1 MCGIVGIVQKDKQVE
16 KEQCS
21 NAAKT
26 LHKRGP
32 DQAGVY
38 VGGKIGLGHQRLSI
52 IDLSDKGRQ
61 PMFNEKG
68 TVGIVFNG
76 EIYNY
81 KEIKQ
86 RLGDKYNW
94 KSKTDTEV
102 LLHAYEEWGYDMVE
116 EIEGMF
122 AFAIFDNVREEVFF
136 VRDHFGKKPL
146 YYYLD
151 DDVFMLASEVKAI
164 LKNEH
169 IKSKLKIDDA
179 SLMKYLFYGYVPSPG
194 SIFKQIKKVEPST
207 ACVFDKTLW
216 KMIHT
221 YKYWNLNEIKINHGL
236 SEGEVLKHSEELIV
250 KAVEKRLMSD
260 VPLGVFLSGGV
271 DSSLV
276 AALLSR
282 SNPDTNAFTV
292 CYKDAD
298 EADESK
304 YARQVA
310 KHLGIKYNLCYF
322 QDTDVK
328 THFLEMLNYLDEP
341 MADAA
346 IIPLYFIAKQ
356 AKNKITVALSG
367 DGGDELFGGYPK
379 HTAQE
384 FIEAHKYLSF
394 IARLAG
400 GLMPKKHP
408 YYKLMKGFNEPFAAR
423 QFMFGS
429 GGFMKN
435 EARKIVGDS
444 VINKDAL
451 DASSIFEDALGQCAK
466 FEQPDVLNKSL
477 FLDCAIQLPDWY
489 LVKGDRATM
498 AASLEMRNPLLDKDL
513 AEFMFSV
520 PGEMKT
526 KGGESKYLL
535 KKIASKYVPHDVIY
549 RQKRGFGVPL
559 HKWIRHDLKD
569 LMHDYLSQ
577 KNDYFN
583 QKQVQKLFSDHLKG
597 KADNSFKILRIF
609 NFNYFLQTWVN

>member
-1 MCGIVGIVQKDKQVE
+1 MCGIVGIVQKNKPVDK
-16 KEQCS
+16 KKCA
-21 NAAKT
+21 NAANT
-26 LHKRGP
+26 LYKRGP
-32 DQAGVY
+32 DQSGIY
-38 VGGKIGLGHQRLSI
+38 VKDNIGLAHRRLSI
-52 IDLSDKGRQ
+52 IDLSQKGAQ
-61 PMFNEKG
+61 PMFNLDG

-81 KEIKQ
+81 REIKEQ
-86 RLGDKYNW
+86 LGEKYEW

-116 EIEGMF
+116 KIEGMF
-122 AFAIFDNVREEVFF
+122 AFAIFDNVRGEVFF
-136 VRDHFGKKPL
+136 ARDHFGKKPL
-146 YYYLD
+146 YYYMD
-151 DDVFMLASEVKAI
+151 DDVFMLASEIKAI
-164 LKNEH
+164 LKNDH
-169 IKSKLKIDDA
+169 IKSRLKIDEA

-194 SIFKQIKKVEPST
+194 SIFKEIKKAEPAT
-207 ACVFDKTLW
+207 AYIFDKTLW
-216 KMIHT
+216 KIVHS
-221 YKYWNLNEIKINHGL
+221 YRYWNLNEIEINCAL
-236 SEGEVLKHSEELIV
+236 REEEVLKRSEELIRES
-250 KAVEKRLMSD
+250 VEKRLMSD

-282 SNPDTNAFTV
+282 LSPDTNAFTV
-292 CYKDAD
+292 CYKDAR

-322 QDTDVK
+322 QEADVK
-328 THFLEMLNYLDEP
+328 THFVEMLDYLDEP

-346 IIPLYFIAKQ
+346 IIPLYFIAKY
-356 AKNKITVALSG
+356 AKDKITVALSG
-367 DGGDELFGGYPK
+367 DGGDEVFAGYPK
-379 HTAQE
+379 HTAQT

-394 IARLAG
+394 IARVAG
-400 GLMPKKHP
+400 GLMPRNHP
-408 YYKLMKGFNEPFAAR
+408 YYKLVKAFNEPFAAR

-429 GGFMKN
+429 GGFMN
-435 EARKIVGDS
+435 DEARKI
-444 VINKDAL
+444 INGSFDAG
-451 DASSIFEDALGQCAK
+451 SIFEDALSQCEK
-466 FEQPDVLNKSL
+466 FKQPDVLNKSL

-498 AASLEMRNPLLDKDL
+498 AASLEMRNPLLDKNL

-520 PGEMKT
+520 PGNMKT

-535 KKIASKYVPHDVIY
+535 KKIAATYVPHEVIY

-559 HKWIRHDLKD
+559 HKWIRHELKD

-583 QKQVQKLFSDHLKG
+583 QKQVEKLFSDHLKG
-597 KADNSFKILRIF
+597 KMDNSFKLLRIF
-609 NFNYFLQTWVN
+609 NFNYFLKTWLK